1 MDSAASGVALWVRL
15 RLGRVGID
23 KGKRGTL
30 AAIAPSRRSP
40 YISAMNLGR
49 NIAIAFALFA
59 VVALIASI
67 DMARGRTPVTQSALV
82 LDVLAGGA
90 DKQCRRDVSNVVA
103 RHVKPGMGAAE
114 ARAVIDAAS
123 ITPPSPWFW
132 KPSISRSDNITG
144 SRIEAV
150 RTLRA
155 TAFGNELLR
164 MDVTLTEG
172 KVTDVKAQVECAFR

>member
-1 MDSAASGVALWVRL
+1 
-15 RLGRVGID
+15 
-23 KGKRGTL
+23 
-30 AAIAPSRRSP
+30 
-40 YISAMNLGR
+40 MNLGR

-59 VVALIASI
+59 IVALIASI
-67 DMARGRTPVTQSALV
+67 DMARGRTPVTNSALV

-90 DKQCRRDVSNVVA
+90 DKQCRRDVSAVAA

-132 KPSISRSDNITG
+132 KPSVTSTDAVSAT
-144 SRIEAV
+144 RIEAV
-150 RTLRA
+150 RTLRS

-164 MDVTLTEG
+164 LDVTLSEG
-172 KVTDVKAQVECAFR
+172 KVSDVKAQVECAFR